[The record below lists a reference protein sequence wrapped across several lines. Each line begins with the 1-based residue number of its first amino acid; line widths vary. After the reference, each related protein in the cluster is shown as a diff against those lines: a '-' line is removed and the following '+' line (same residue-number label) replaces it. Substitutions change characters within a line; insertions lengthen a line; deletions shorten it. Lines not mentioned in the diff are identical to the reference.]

1 MRTRHKVNG
10 WSPNRLDDQVEPTAW
25 GSVRT
30 PSKSVLIWSLVISLL
45 VTSASVSGLVDE
57 RVYAEE
63 TKNWAT
69 QARGQDIGNL
79 LAVVTLLLS
88 GFGYHK
94 GSHRAGLV
102 WLGTLFY
109 LVYAYVIYSMAVHF
123 NALFLVYVAC
133 LGLASYAVLFT
144 VNGLRADSATYPQ
157 PASRRVAGYTCI
169 CIGVLFGLLWLSE
182 LIPAT
187 LSGEVPQSVVDAGL
201 WVNPIHVID
210 LAVLLPALVIAGWQ
224 TLRGMAAGQFLVGP
238 LLVFSVLMGTSI
250 VAAMILMAVEGFEDT
265 LPALLMVS
273 GVVLVSL
280 FAAWRYLARSYD
292 LPRHI

>member
-1 MRTRHKVNG
+1 MDMFTI
-10 WSPNRLDDQVEPTAW
+10 EPIA
-25 GSVRT
+25 GSAVRRS
-30 PSKSVLIWSLVISLL
+30 SKSVLIWSLVISLL
-45 VTSASVSGLVDE
+45 VATASIAGLVDA

-63 TKNWAT
+63 TKNWAA

-88 GFGYHK
+88 GFGFHG
-94 GSHRAGLV
+94 GSHRAALV

-109 LVYAYVIYSMAVHF
+109 LVYAYVVYSMAVHF
-123 NALFLVYVAC
+123 NGLFLVYVAC
-133 LGLASYAVLFT
+133 LGLASYAVIFT
-144 VNGLRADSATYPQ
+144 VNGLRADSATYPE
-157 PASRRVAGYTCI
+157 PASRRVAGLTCI

-187 LSGEVPQSVVDAGL
+187 LSGEVPQSAIDAGL

-224 TLRGMAAGQFLVGP
+224 TLRGEAEGLFLVGP

-250 VAAMILMAVEGFEDT
+250 VAAMVLMTVEGFENT
-265 LPALLMVS
+265 LPPLVMVS
-273 GVVLVSL
+273 GVVMVSL
-280 FAAWRYLARSYD
+280 VAAWRYLGRSYD
-292 LPRHI
+292 SAPQRPSTR